1 MHTLTWLIWLVAA
14 LVVVGLTTNPLYLLL
29 VLLAVALVFIACH
42 DDRPLARSFRLFFVA
57 GFLIWLGYIVFS
69 AITVGGGRG
78 NTVLLRLPA
87 LTLPPLLGGVTL
99 GGAITAEDMVWGA
112 VRGLRIW
119 ALIAIFGAFN
129 ALVDH
134 YRLLRMTPRSL
145 FHVGLAVTIA
155 ITFVPH
161 TVQSL
166 ADIREAQRLRG
177 HRFRGLRSYLALVAP
192 LLASSLEQSI
202 QLAEALDAR
211 GYGRTRVTD
220 VALGRQQIGVLVG
233 VLLFSAGLFGWL
245 YYGSAATIITLAMMA
260 AGAALLLLAARA
272 LGRMVTRTTY
282 RRERWHQ
289 RDMLVCGAALGCAAA
304 WIGLRTMGMGD
315 LIYNPYAALRLP
327 PFALIAGM
335 AVLLLA
341 APALFGAP
349 ANPRARRATPT
360 ARPASAAAEPGM
372 LRQKEM

>member
-1 MHTLTWLIWLVAA
+1 MHTLTWLIWLAAA
-14 LVVVGLTTNPLYLLL
+14 LVVVGLTTNPLYLVL
-29 VLLAVALVFIACH
+29 VLLVVALVFAACH

-57 GFLIWLGYIVFS
+57 GCLIWLGYIVFS
-69 AITVGGGRG
+69 VITVGGGRG

-99 GGAITAEDMVWGA
+99 GGPITAEDMVWGA

-134 YRLLRMTPRSL
+134 YRLLRMTPRAL
-145 FHVGLAVTIA
+145 FHAGLAVTIA

-161 TVQSL
+161 AVQSL

-177 HRFRGLRSYLALVAP
+177 HRFHGVRSYLALVAP

-211 GYGRTRVTD
+211 GYGRTRMAD
-220 VALGRQQIGVLVG
+220 VALGRQQIGVLAG
-233 VLLFSAGLFGWL
+233 LLLFGAGLFGWL
-245 YYGSAATIITLAMMA
+245 YYGSAVAIAMAT
-260 AGAALLLLAARA
+260 AGAALLLRAAWM

-282 RRERWHQ
+282 RRERWRQ

-304 WIGLRTMGMGD
+304 WIGLRLASMGG
-315 LIYNPYAALRLP
+315 LTYNPYAGLGLP
-327 PFALIAGM
+327 PFALLAGA

-341 APALFGAP
+341 VPALFGP
-349 ANPRARRATPT
+349 PRRMRTRRAPT
-360 ARPASAAAEPGM
+360 ARPASMAAERGT
-372 LRQKEM
+372 LTQKKV

>member
-1 MHTLTWLIWLVAA
+1 MHTLTWLLWLAAA
-14 LVVVGLTTNPLYLLL
+14 LVVVGLTMNPLYLVL
-29 VLLAVALVFIACH
+29 VLLTVALVFIACR
-42 DDRPLARSFRLFFVA
+42 DDRPLAQSFRLFFVA
-57 GFLIWLGYIVFS
+57 GLLIWLGYIVFS
-69 AITVGGGRG
+69 VITVGGGRG

-99 GGAITAEDMVWGA
+99 GGVVTAEDMVWGA

-161 TVQSL
+161 VVQSL

-177 HRFRGLRSYLALVAP
+177 HRFRGVRSYLALVSP

-211 GYGRTRVTD
+211 GYGRTRVAD
-220 VALGRQQIGVLVG
+220 VALGRQQIGVLAG
-233 VLLFSAGLFGWL
+233 VLLCGAGLFGWL
-245 YYGSAATIITLAMMA
+245 YYGSMAAVITLAMLV
-260 AGAALLLLAARA
+260 AGAALLLRA
-272 LGRMVTRTTY
+272 VRTLGRLVVRTTY
-282 RRERWHQ
+282 RRERWHR
-289 RDMLVCGAALGCAAA
+289 RDMVVSGAGLGCAAA
-304 WIGLRTMGMGD
+304 WIGLWAAGGGD
-315 LIYNPYAALRLP
+315 LTYNPYVALRLP
-327 PFALIAGM
+327 PFALFAGVV
-335 AVLLLA
+335 VLLLA
-341 APALFGAP
+341 VPALFGPP
-349 ANPRARRATPT
+349 AGVRARRTQRRA
-360 ARPASAAAEPGM
+360 AIERPASTAAE
-372 LRQKEM
+372 REMHC